1 MDRRILLVFTISA
14 IVSMFVGNL
23 LALLQSNVKQILAY
37 SSIAHIGYL
46 LVALLASGELAVEA
60 VTFYLVAYLITT
72 LGVFGIVSVLS
83 YTHREADSIE
93 DCQALF
99 RRRPSLASVFTAML
113 LSLARARVAPAS

>member
-14 IVSMFVGNL
+14 IASMVVENL

-60 VTFYLVAYLITT
+60 VTFYLIAYLITT
-72 LGVFGIVSVLS
+72 LGAFGVVSVLS
-83 YTHREADSIE
+83 YTHREADRIG

-99 RRRPSLASVFTAML
+99 CRRPKLASVFTAML
-113 LSLARARVAPAS
+113 LLLASARVAPAS